1 MKIGILWE
9 NFEIG
14 GVTTHLENL
23 LNNKAFKNFK
33 FVVIT
38 NETNKASKILKKR
51 LTNKN
56 VEFNYYNSLNV
67 IYFQNILIK
76 IVFFLLRPFLFVIS
90 IFQFYFLLKKYKFN
104 LLLAQCGGY
113 GDFRSE
119 ISGLLAG
126 KILNFPTKILVIH
139 HSFTKP
145 KLWNF
150 LLRTIDI
157 IIKNIIDGLIFVSKA
172 TRNNIYENTYL
183 YSKEYKEE
191 IIYNEVKIISNKKKN
206 KKINKLIKRDK
217 ILNLSMLSRIE
228 PEKGQEL
235 LIDVFKE
242 LPNDIKNLTRVYFI
256 GEISKDYLKRLK
268 KKLKSLNLDNH
279 FIFTGYIH
287 VESST
292 IIKKMDLL
300 ISLTRNFEGFGL
312 SLAEA
317 LSVNT
322 PVLAT
327 KVGGVTEFLN
337 NKNSILINPN
347 NRKEL
352 KLSLI
357 KFVKNPKKYRKQS
370 ILGKKLIR
378 KSFSSRKMSENYKN
392 FFYKCMKKNK
402 NLI

>member
-9 NFEIG
+9 NFEFG

-23 LNNKAFKNFK
+23 LNNKVFKNFQ
-33 FVVIT
+33 FVIIT
-38 NETNKASKILKKR
+38 NKTNKASKILKKR
-51 LTNKN
+51 LTNKK
-56 VEFNYYNSLNV
+56 VEFKYYNSLNV
-67 IYFQNILIK
+67 IYFQNKLIK
-76 IVFFLLRPFLFVIS
+76 ITFFLLRPFLFIVS

-126 KILNFPTKILVIH
+126 KILNFPNKILLIH

-145 KLWNF
+145 KLWNI
-150 LLRTIDI
+150 LLRIIDI
-157 IIKNIIDGLIFVSKA
+157 IIKNIIEGLIFVSKA

-183 YSKEYKEE
+183 YSRQYEE
-191 IIYNEVKIISNKKKN
+191 KVIYNGIKIISNRKKN
-206 KKINKLIKRDK
+206 KKINKLIKNDK
-217 ILNLSMLSRIE
+217 ILNLGMLSRIE
-228 PEKGQEL
+228 PYKGQEL
-235 LIDVFKE
+235 LIDTFNE
-242 LPNDIKNLTRVYFI
+242 LPFDVKNLTRVYFI
-256 GEISKDYLKRLK
+256 GEISKNYLKRLK
-268 KKLKSLNLDNH
+268 RKLKILNLENH
-279 FIFTGYIH
+279 FIFTGYIDA
-287 VESST
+287 EST
-292 IIKKMDLL
+292 AIIKKLDLV
-300 ISLTRNFEGFGL
+300 ISLTRDFEGFGL

-322 PVLAT
+322 PVIAT

-370 ILGKKLIR
+370 ILGRKLIR
-378 KSFSSRKMSENYKN
+378 KSFSSIKMSVNYKN

-402 NLI
+402 DLI